1 MSMANNHMIEIAELV
16 QASVPRVGLGCM
28 GMSEFY
34 GNSRES
40 QNLTILDKAFEVG
53 YRHFDTADMY
63 GMGENERLLA
73 KFIKKY
79 VRKELFIT
87 SKFGIKRDGDGSM
100 ARTLDGSPQ
109 YVREA
114 CEKSFERLGT
124 DYLDLYYVHRK
135 DPNTPIEETISVL
148 AELKQEGLIKGIGL
162 SEVSV
167 ETYLQAQAIH
177 PIAAVQTEY
186 SLLSQEP
193 EHGMLQACKDNGTA
207 FVAYSPMSRGL
218 LTGALNLES
227 IRKQGDARQFM
238 PRFSQENINDNLALV
253 AQLELLAKEKGCS
266 LAQIALAW
274 VLHQG
279 EHIHIIPGTRTEKYL
294 IDNFNSMSISLSQNE
309 LGALKEYFN
318 HRVMGERYSDIAM
331 IGINE

>member
-1 MSMANNHMIEIAELV
+1 MENNHIIEMGKLA
-16 QASVPRVGLGCM
+16 QSSVPRVGLGCM

-34 GNSRES
+34 GNNNEH
-40 QNLTILDKAFEVG
+40 QNLTILDKAFEIG

-63 GMGENERLLA
+63 GMGANERLLA
-73 KFIKKY
+73 QFIKKHA
-79 VRKELFIT
+79 RNDLFIA
-87 SKFGIKRDGDGSM
+87 SKFGVKRDAIGSI
-100 ARTLDGSPQ
+100 ARTLDGSAQ

-114 CEKSFERLGT
+114 CEKSLERLGT

-135 DPNTPIEETISVL
+135 DPNTPIEETMSVL
-148 AELKQEGLIKGIGL
+148 VELMQEGLIKGIGL

-193 EHGMLQACKDNGTA
+193 ENGMLQACKDNGSA

-218 LTGALNLES
+218 LTGTLNLES
-227 IRKQGDARQFM
+227 ISKQGDARQFM

-253 AQLELLAKEKGCS
+253 AQLASLAKERDCS

-294 IDNFNSMSISLSQNE
+294 IDNFKSMSISLSESVLNT
-309 LGALKEYFN
+309 LKDYFN
-318 HRVMGERYSDIAM
+318 HRVVGERYSDIAL